1 MAENLFTLIR
11 RKNDILVV
19 SDVVVQWSSEGVIN
33 QMFPG
38 SSPASPDIGVL
49 LLKEMCSIP
58 MIPIKLL
65 VSKVNDKP
73 WLAPEVH
80 EQIT

>member
-11 RKNDILVV
+11 RKNDILAVC
-19 SDVVVQWSSEGVIN
+19 DVVVQWSSEGVIN
-33 QMFPG
+33 QAFPG
-38 SSPASPDIGVL
+38 SSPASPDIVVL